1 MALLV
6 LVILFCLPIFLLFL
20 LQKHRKNTSTK
31 LPPGPPGLP
40 LIGNLHQLDATN
52 LAFCFWKLSKQY
64 GPIFSLRLG
73 FRPTIVISSAKL
85 AKEAFKTHDLQF
97 SSRPVLSGTQKLSYN
112 FLGLTLTPHY
122 NSWREMR
129 KKFVT
134 HMLSANRT
142 EQFRQVQT
150 DEIFRMIEK
159 ISKLSA
165 APAAAADD
173 YVSSEAPINLSEI
186 AMTLIRNIIFR
197 VGFGKR
203 FEDEGTAAVSRLHS
217 VFAETQAMVG
227 RLFFKDCLPFVGCW
241 LDSLTGW
248 NRRLRNNFSDCDK
261 VYQQLIEDHLD
272 PKRPK
277 VAEQEDL
284 IDVLL
289 AEMKTADDHQTFDSI
304 KSTIMENIAATD
316 TIKVTLEWAMT
327 NLMKNR
333 EAMKK
338 VQKEV
343 RYVVKDKG
351 FVDEDDLQRLEY
363 LKAVV
368 KETMRFQP
376 AGQFLLRETT
386 EKCVIDG
393 YHIPAKTTVFVN
405 VLAIGRDGQVWDKP
419 DEFIPERFV
428 GSNIDMGGQNFEFI
442 PFGAGRRICAGSP
455 IAMPIVELALANLLY
470 KFDWKMPH
478 GMKIDDLDF
487 EATPG
492 LTQHKKKPLKL
503 VATKSI

>member
-1 MALLV
+1 
-6 LVILFCLPIFLLFL
+6 
-20 LQKHRKNTSTK
+20 
-31 LPPGPPGLP
+31 
-40 LIGNLHQLDATN
+40 
-52 LAFCFWKLSKQY
+52 
-64 GPIFSLRLG
+64 
-73 FRPTIVISSAKL
+73 
-85 AKEAFKTHDLQF
+85 
-97 SSRPVLSGTQKLSYN
+97 
-112 FLGLTLTPHY
+112 
-122 NSWREMR
+122 MR

-227 RLFFKDCLPFVGCW
+227 RVFFRDCLPFVGCW

-289 AEMKTADDHQTFDSI
+289 GEMKTADDHQTFDSI

-327 NLMKNR
+327 NLMKNA

-338 VQKEV
+338 VKKEV
-343 RYVVKDKG
+343 RHVVKDKG
-351 FVDEDDLQRLEY
+351 FVDEDDLPRLEY

-386 EKCVIDG
+386 ERCVIDG

-478 GMKIDDLDF
+478 GKKIDDLDF

>member
-6 LVILFCLPIFLLFL
+6 LGILFCLPIFLLFL
-20 LQKHRKNTSTK
+20 LQKHRKNTSAK

-85 AKEAFKTHDLQF
+85 AKEAFKIHDLQF
-97 SSRPVLSGTQKLSYN
+97 SSRPALSGTQKLSYN

-122 NSWREMR
+122 NSWREMK

-165 APAAAADD
+165 PPAAAADD
-173 YVSSEAPINLSEI
+173 YVSSEGPINLSEM

-227 RLFFKDCLPFVGCW
+227 RVFLRDCLPFVGCW

-289 AEMKTADDHQTFDSI
+289 GEMKTADDHQTFDSI
-304 KSTIMENIAATD
+304 KSTIM
-316 TIKVTLEWAMT
+316 VLC
-327 NLMKNR
+327 
-333 EAMKK
+333 
-338 VQKEV
+338 
-343 RYVVKDKG
+343 
-351 FVDEDDLQRLEY
+351 VD
-363 LKAVV
+363 A
-368 KETMRFQP
+368 RFWLP
-376 AGQFLLRETT
+376 
-386 EKCVIDG
+386 
-393 YHIPAKTTVFVN
+393 
-405 VLAIGRDGQVWDKP
+405 
-419 DEFIPERFV
+419 
-428 GSNIDMGGQNFEFI
+428 S
-442 PFGAGRRICAGSP
+442 
-455 IAMPIVELALANLLY
+455 
-470 KFDWKMPH
+470 
-478 GMKIDDLDF
+478 
-487 EATPG
+487 
-492 LTQHKKKPLKL
+492 
-503 VATKSI
+503 